1 MHRVVFH
8 NGLRCISQ
16 SVWSLYALNHQ
27 CDLCIIVCF
36 ESPVQ
41 SVYALSHQHD
51 VWMLWVTGMI
61 SVCFETPVQSL
72 YALSHQ
78 CDLWML
84 WVTRVIS
91 VCFETPVQSVYAL
104 SHQCDLWMLWVT
116 GVISVCFESPVWP
129 QNAILQRTSCDF
141 YAFFLLCRDIDGA
154 VVRPLPRV
162 KRILSDAT
170 CLPHIVQVG
179 PVFFSPLHSACRQGA
194 VNQSVVPERDEGW
207 TEVDFHCC
215 NCC

>member
-1 MHRVVFH
+1 MRRVVFH

-27 CDLCIIVCF
+27 CDLCMLWVTSAICLCFESPAWSLNALSHWHDLCMLWDTSAISLCF
-36 ESPVQ
+36 ESPVW
-41 SVYALSHQHD
+41 SLNALSHRCD
-51 VWMLWVTGMI
+51 LCMLWVA
-61 SVCFETPVQSL
+61 S
-72 YALSHQ
+72 
-78 CDLWML
+78 
-84 WVTRVIS
+84 VIS
-91 VCFETPVQSVYAL
+91 E
-104 SHQCDLWMLWVT
+104 
-116 GVISVCFESPVWP
+116 CFESPVWP

-179 PVFFSPLHSACRQGA
+179 RLLFPPAFSRQGA
-194 VNQSVVPERDEGW
+194 VNQSCAWEGW
-207 TEVDFHCC
+207 GLNWSGFSLL
-215 NCC
+215 